1 MCTPVSSS
9 DKNDI
14 YMIYI
19 YIYIEFTYA
28 FISACTEL
36 HILIQ
41 VITFWLYQSWLI
53 KMACV
58 LRVCRL
64 GLSRIAVPWNGC
76 SPLKGRRIKA
86 HGLKDAILISRD
98 LVYGGITIHL
108 DHLTVMLVKF
118 AK

>member
-1 MCTPVSSS
+1 MRLAPVSSS

-19 YIYIEFTYA
+19 YKFTYA

-41 VITFWLYQSWLI
+41 VITFCLK

-58 LRVCRL
+58 LWVSRL
-64 GLSRIAVPWNGC
+64 GLSRNAVPWKNGC

-86 HGLKDAILISRD
+86 HGLKDAILNMMIMGRD